1 MKRPKTGC
9 KKMARDR
16 YKILSEEE
24 KNLKESIIE
33 TGIGTCLKKTNRK

>member
-1 MKRPKTGC
+1 MKRPKIGC

-24 KNLKESIIE
+24 KNLKQGIID

>member
-24 KNLKESIIE
+24 KNLKESIE